1 MRLFS
6 ALVLAGLSILGSQ
19 AMSSM
24 ELTKNMKIG
33 WSLGNTLDA
42 NCADTLNY
50 ASDQTASETCW
61 GNVKTTEALF
71 TTLMKEG
78 FDTFRIPTTWDGHF
92 GEGPSYTINSTWMK
106 RVHEVVDYAY
116 KNGAYVIL
124 NIHHE
129 KWNYAFANNLQ
140 KAQTIL
146 VAIWKQIAAEF
157 ADYDEHLIFE
167 GLNEPR
173 KVGDAVEWTGGDSEG
188 WDFVNQMNELFVKT
202 IRGCGGKN
210 ASRHLM
216 IPTYAATVSENAINA
231 FKFPSGDPNLIVS
244 LHAYT
249 PYNFALNN
257 GDGAVST
264 FNNPSELDSLFNL
277 IKSKFISKNI
287 PVIIGEFG
295 AMSRNNDPERA
306 KWAEAYTKG
315 AKAIGVP
322 CVVWDNGVFE
332 GTGERFGLI
341 DRSSLQLKAPTV
353 VQGLMKGIGS
363 TGPVTPTNKPAPA
376 PAPEQNNNQDQTQ
389 TQTPEPVQPVQEPT
403 NNDNNNNNNNNNN
416 SESAPLPPADANPIS
431 VEPPSADTAP
441 VTNQDQPQNVEP
453 SPAPLPDFPGF
464 NNNGGNGG
472 FPGFGG
478 NNNNN
483 NNGGNGGFPGFGGN
497 NNNNGGNGGFP
508 GFGGNNGGMPNFGD
522 FGGFGGNTQAPS
534 PAPAP
539 ANQDSQAQA
548 PTTEPV
554 APQQPEQPQQPQQP
568 VAQPSSSASG
578 DYFTCSK
585 DDWDCKQ
592 TMASKCYKDADDCW
606 TKSSGGDYKKCEEY
620 IETCNKIWIN

>member
-341 DRSSLQLKAPTV
+341 DRTSLQLKAPTV
-353 VQGLMKGIGS
+353 VKGFMKGIGS
-363 TGPVTPTNKPAPA
+363 TGPVTPTAKPAPSGNGNSA
-376 PAPEQNNNQDQTQ
+376 PADNNQAPANNNQAPANNNQAPANNNQAPADN
-389 TQTPEPVQPVQEPT
+389 TQTPSP
-403 NNDNNNNNNNNNN
+403 N
-416 SESAPLPPADANPIS
+416 
-431 VEPPSADTAP
+431 VEPITIPTPNVEPAP
-441 VTNQDQPQNVEP
+441 GNNQAPPQNVEP

-464 NNNGGNGG
+464 GGNNGNNGNGGNAGNGGFNGG
-472 FPGFGG
+472 FPGF
-478 NNNNN
+478 
-483 NNGGNGGFPGFGGN
+483 
-497 NNNNGGNGGFP
+497 GGNGGFP
-508 GFGGNNGGMPNFGD
+508 GFGGNNGNGGNGGFPN
-522 FGGFGGNTQAPS
+522 FGGFGGNAATQ
-534 PAPAP
+534 
-539 ANQDSQAQA
+539 Q
-548 PTTEPV
+548 PT
-554 APQQPEQPQQPQQP
+554 QQPEQQPAQQPEQQPEQQPTQQPAQQPEQQPTQQPAQQPEQQP
-568 VAQPSSSASG
+568 VQQPTQQTTAGSG
-578 DYFTCSK
+578 DYFSCPK

-592 TMASKCYKDADDCW
+592 KMASQCYKDADDCW
-606 TKSSGGDYKKCEEY
+606 TKSSSGDYKKCEDF
-620 IETCNKIWIN
+620 INNCNKIWTN